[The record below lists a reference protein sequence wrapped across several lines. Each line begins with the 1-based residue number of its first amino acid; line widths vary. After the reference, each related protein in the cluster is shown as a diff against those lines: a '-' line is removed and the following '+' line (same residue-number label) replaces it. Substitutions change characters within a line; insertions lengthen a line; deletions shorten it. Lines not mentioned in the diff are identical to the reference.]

1 MYHKIIM
8 ALSLDHGFSTR
19 AIETARRLAADG
31 AEIQGVHV
39 YEAPSGTV
47 STYLD
52 AETVNKA
59 WNDTLQRLT
68 DRLKDAPDVRPVM
81 LKGHSSR
88 TLVEHAKEIGADLII
103 AGSHKPGLSDYFLGT
118 TAARLARHAP
128 CTVVILR

>member
-1 MYHKIIM
+1 M
-8 ALSLDHGFSTR
+8 
-19 AIETARRLAADG
+19 
-31 AEIQGVHV
+31 HV

-59 WNDTLQRLT
+59 WNDAHQRLS
-68 DRLKDAPDVRPVM
+68 DRLKDAPDVTPVM

-88 TLVEHAKEIGADLII
+88 TLVEHAADIGADLII

-128 CTVVILR
+128 CTVMILR